1 MTGFTDGAG
10 AVRYQDAIELAQT
23 SGERIVAPTFG
34 MDVKPTSM
42 KWSDISRGPTVEQVK
57 THIEKLSALARSH
70 KR

>member
-1 MTGFTDGAG
+1 M
-10 AVRYQDAIELAQT
+10 AQT